1 MKKNSWIYITLG
13 LVGVGL
19 FFAYKKRNTPPPSPN
34 TGEGT
39 NSGIASTD
47 IKKRKDLTIGEM
59 QFSGSGIRS
68 NSDPI
73 YVKPTNLIPDVY
85 GRYYNADGGK
95 EYINTKSI
103 GCACKSADARKNL
116 PSPTFNVYA

>member
-39 NSGIASTD
+39 NSGIASSD
-47 IKKRKDLTIGEM
+47 VKKRKDLTIGEM

-68 NSDPI
+68 NSQPI
-73 YVKPTNLIPDVY
+73 YAQLTNLIPDVY
-85 GRYYNADGGK
+85 GQYHNADGGK
-95 EYINTKSI
+95 EYISTKNI
-103 GCACKSADARKNL
+103 ECACKSANARKNI
-116 PSPTFNVYA
+116 PSPIFNVYA

>member
-19 FFAYKKRNTPPPSPN
+19 FFAYKKPKRPPASPN

-47 IKKRKDLTIGEM
+47 IKKRKDLTISEM

-68 NSDPI
+68 NSQPI
-73 YVKPTNLIPDVY
+73 YVQATNLIPDVY
-85 GRYYNADGGK
+85 GQYHNADGGK

-116 PSPTFNVYA
+116 PSPIFNVYA

>member
-19 FFAYKKRNTPPPSPN
+19 FFAYKKRNTPPASSK

-39 NSGIASTD
+39 NSGIASSD
-47 IKKRKDLTIGEM
+47 VKKRKDLTISEM

-73 YVKPTNLIPDVY
+73 YVKRTNLIPDVY
-85 GRYYNADGGK
+85 GRYFNADGGK
-95 EYINTKSI
+95 EYISTQNI
-103 GCACKSADARKNL
+103 GCACKSADSRKNI
-116 PSPTFNVYA
+116 PSPVFNVYA

>member
-39 NSGIASTD
+39 QSGIASSN
-47 IKKRKDLTIGEM
+47 IKKRKDLISREM
-59 QFSGSGIRS
+59 EFSGMTIRDKS
-68 NSDPI
+68 VPI
-73 YVKPTNLIPDVY
+73 YVQNTNLIPDVY
-85 GRYYNADGGK
+85 GQYHNADGGK
-95 EYINTKSI
+95 EYISTKSI
-103 GCACKSADARKNL
+103 ECACKTADERKNL
-116 PSPTFNVYA
+116 PSPRFNVLL

>member
-19 FFAYKKRNTPPPSPN
+19 FFAYKKPKRPPASPN

-39 NSGIASTD
+39 NSGIASSD
-47 IKKRKDLTIGEM
+47 IKKRKDLATSEM
-59 QFSGSGIRS
+59 QFSGMTIRD
-68 NSDPI
+68 NSKPI

-103 GCACKSADARKNL
+103 DCACKSADARKNI